1 MNVSIFIIL
10 EQTFPQNNV
19 KNLKK
24 STLSSNQLLND
35 LEQQKADLLRLKR
48 DLERLDRNLVNQI
61 QMFDIKIELERNK
74 LK

>member
-1 MNVSIFIIL
+1 LNVSIFIIL